1 MSDDDKKKPDDFEDE
16 FDFDDETFDETDSD
30 LDLDAESTSNAL
42 KKEPEAIKQPVS
54 KPASKPPVTI
64 IITVLV
70 VSFLGWKGYQW
81 FSSPK
86 VEPKIEQMKSAAQTL
101 PQEPALPSVEMP
113 TTTDKKLEPSDL
125 AISHTIENVETAT
138 PEIDAGAQTSQAT
151 VEIAPTP
158 ETTQRESAPNAPATT
173 AETATSDSDEEISG
187 AAWLAT
193 EQDLYGIK
201 GGAEE
206 IAKSKL
212 TVSKLMKKLEAQEE
226 NTHKRIKVLEDNLAE
241 LIQTVTIT
249 GKNVNQMGLVV
260 DDLSKTIDTLTKE
273 VVALKDE
280 TVKQVQVQRSPF
292 RQAMEPSPVQAQ
304 SALPPGPTSRAM
316 GDKPRLDIHA
326 LGAPKPPQELERSGA
341 YAFASPQ
348 ITVHA
353 MIPGR
358 AWLKGKEG
366 RIMTVTEGDYIEG
379 YGKVIAIDAGG
390 GVVITSSGLTLR

>member
-1 MSDDDKKKPDDFEDE
+1 MSDDKKNPDDFEDE
-16 FDFDDETFDETDSD
+16 FDFDEETFDETDAD
-30 LDLDAESTSNAL
+30 LDLDTVEASSTAP
-42 KKEPEAIKQPVS
+42 KKEPDAIKQPIS
-54 KPASKPPVTI
+54 KPAAKPPIPI

-81 FSSPK
+81 LKSPK
-86 VEPKIEQMKSAAQTL
+86 AETEIEQMKSATQTL
-101 PQEPALPSVEMP
+101 PEETVGPTIEMP
-113 TTTDKKLEPSDL
+113 MTTETKVEPSDL
-125 AISHTIENVETAT
+125 IASPKSENLEAPTSEMDATTITSQTTIEL
-138 PEIDAGAQTSQAT
+138 
-151 VEIAPTP
+151 APTLP
-158 ETTQRESAPNAPATT
+158 SASDAPATPSEAT
-173 AETATSDSDEEISG
+173 AGSDEAISG

-201 GGAEE
+201 GDEDQ

-212 TVSKLMKKLEAQEE
+212 TVGKLMKKLEAQEE
-226 NTHKRIKVLEDNLAE
+226 SAHKRIKVLEDNLAE

-273 VVALKDE
+273 VVALKEE

-292 RQAMEPSPVQAQ
+292 RQAMEPSSVLQAQ
-304 SALPPGPTSRAM
+304 TTRRPAPEQRSM

-326 LGAPKPPQELERSGA
+326 LGATKTPQELERSGA